1 MQGCA
6 ISDEWSFRGI
16 ETVILENDEL
26 RIVVLS
32 GKGTDISE
40 ITFKPLS
47 LNLLFR
53 NPWGPKSTKD
63 FPPISPHPEVFR
75 DYTGGGWSDIIP
87 NAGAPCHYKGA
98 TLGLHDETPLLSW
111 SSEILD
117 RSKSEVSARFK
128 VELKKFPISVEKQ
141 ISLNESN
148 LLTIQEKLTNLSA
161 SQDVHF
167 SWLTHPTFSWEF
179 VNGAEIEV
187 DAKRISRIGDG
198 INSKIDEFDFPSFR
212 EVSGSINREIRA
224 IPKESE
230 VLNDTL
236 VMSGLKTGRYSIAN
250 NSIGLGFTLDW
261 PIEIFPYLWYY
272 RSVNSQDY
280 PYYGRSKFIALEPCT
295 SLRSGLE
302 SQVLAND
309 SPTLRAGASLT
320 ANIRASV
327 IPSKR

>member
-1 MQGCA
+1 MRGCT
-6 ISDEWSFRGI
+6 ITDEWSFRGLD
-16 ETVILENDEL
+16 TVILENDEL

-40 ITFKPLS
+40 VTFKPLC

-53 NPWGPKSTKD
+53 NPWGPKSTKI
-63 FPPISPHPEVFR
+63 FPPISPHPELFR

-87 NAGAPCHYKGA
+87 NAGAPCNYKGA
-98 TLGLHDETPLLSW
+98 RLGLHDETPLLNW

-128 VELKKFPISVEKQ
+128 VELRKFPISVEKT
-141 ISLNESN
+141 ISLNENN
-148 LLTIQEKLTNLSA
+148 LLTIKERLTNLST

-167 SWLTHPTFSWEF
+167 SLLTHPTFSWDF
-179 VNGAEIEV
+179 VKGAEIEV
-187 DAKRISRIGDG
+187 DAKKICRIGDG
-198 INSKIDEFDFPSFR
+198 INSKIEEFDFPSFR
-212 EVSGSINREIRA
+212 EVSGLINREIRV
-224 IPKESE
+224 IPKESK
-230 VLNDTL
+230 VLNDTV
-236 VMSGLKTGRYSIAN
+236 VMSELKTGRYSIAN
-250 NSIGLGFTLDW
+250 NSIGLRFTLDW

-272 RSVNSQDY
+272 RSIKSQDY

-309 SPTLRAGASLT
+309 SPTLAAGTRLT

-327 IPSKR
+327 ITSKR